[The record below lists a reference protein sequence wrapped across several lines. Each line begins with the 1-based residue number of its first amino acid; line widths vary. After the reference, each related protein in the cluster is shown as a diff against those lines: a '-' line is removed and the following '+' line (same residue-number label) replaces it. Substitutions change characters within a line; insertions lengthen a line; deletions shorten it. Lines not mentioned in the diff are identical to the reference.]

1 MTIAGLEFRNNRPT
15 CRGYNRVEPLAL
27 RGSFVEQE
35 GQIMSPRA
43 AEITGFKPQLYTSCV
58 WRPQGIVTRVEP
70 QAGRF
75 APGREGQVIVCLVDI
90 NYGVP

>member
-70 QAGRF
+70 HVHRTGVKR
-75 APGREGQVIVCLVDI
+75 PGGIEFKPQ
-90 NYGVP
+90 PW